1 MENGILIDKKYAII
15 CYCKECEMKQILICR
30 WQAQELEWVELEKRS
45 SSCEA
50 GCFRKKMTD
59 FAEN

>member
-15 CYCKECEMKQILICR
+15 SYCKECEMKQILICR

-45 SSCEA
+45 SSNVKRDA
-50 GCFRKKMTD
+50 FGRK
-59 FAEN
+59 